1 MTGEIDIL
9 TLTAALIGAT
19 SLIFAAK
26 GNVWAQILMIFLL
39 CTGICV
45 KRYCIDYFVGY
56 GIYQRSVIFSSG
68 SKFHDLFPKCYVR
81 IYQLE
86 EERSK
91 D

>member
-1 MTGEIDIL
+1 MAGIITDRSDLKYNDRGNRL

-68 SKFHDLFPKCYVR
+68 SKFHDLFPK
-81 IYQLE
+81 
-86 EERSK
+86 
-91 D
+91 